1 MFRSF
6 LASLSPASAA
16 RTLAEATAGS
26 RVRIVELATAPGAET
41 LRERG
46 LCENAEVRVLSTGDP
61 LVCLV
66 LGSRLML
73 NRTAAAGITVEPLS

>member
-1 MFRSF
+1 MFRS
-6 LASLSPASAA
+6 LIASFSPTPAA
-16 RTLAEATAGS
+16 RTLAEAAAGS
-26 RVRIVELATAPGAET
+26 RVRILEVSPAPGAET